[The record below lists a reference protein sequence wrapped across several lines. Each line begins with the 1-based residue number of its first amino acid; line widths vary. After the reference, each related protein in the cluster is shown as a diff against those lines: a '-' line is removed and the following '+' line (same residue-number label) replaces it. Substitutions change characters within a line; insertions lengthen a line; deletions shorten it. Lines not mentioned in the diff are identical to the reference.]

1 MDALMPNY
9 RRYPVRMVRG
19 RGVYLYD
26 EAERDYLDFTSG
38 IGVTALG
45 HAHPAVT
52 AALSEQAGRLVH
64 CSNLYEIPVQ
74 EAVAERLSLLFGGG
88 RAFFCNSGAEANEA
102 ALKLARRY
110 QYRRGQTDR
119 TEWVA
124 LEGGFHGR
132 TFGALSVTPRPAYQ
146 EGFTPLVPGARI
158 IDPAD
163 PAALDAVGPRTAGV
177 LIEVI
182 QGEGGVR
189 PLDPGFVRA
198 LAEKARAEGA
208 LLMVDEVQ
216 TGMGRT
222 GRFFAYEHYGLDP
235 DVVTMAKALANGVPV
250 GAVIARPEVAEA
262 FSPGSHGSTFGGNP
276 LAMAAAQVVIDTV
289 SAPEFLARV
298 EQVGGILRERLQAV
312 AARVPGGAVVRGRGL
327 MWGLRPHAA
336 GVAEKIVAAALE
348 ERLLLTAVG
357 DQTVRFLPPLIVTP
371 ADIDAAMTRLDRALA
386 KVAA

>member
-19 RGVYLYD
+19 QGMYLYD

-64 CSNLYEIPVQ
+64 CSNLYEIPLQ

-110 QYRRGQTDR
+110 QYRRGETER

-132 TFGALSVTPRPAYQ
+132 TYGALSVTPRPAYQ
-146 EGFTPLVPGARI
+146 EGFMPLVPGVRI

-163 PAALDAVGPRTAGV
+163 PAALDAIGPRTAGV

-198 LAEKARAEGA
+198 LAEKARREGA
-208 LLMVDEVQ
+208 LLVVDEVQ

-222 GRFFAYEHYGLDP
+222 GRFFAYEHYGLEP
-235 DVVTMAKALANGVPV
+235 DVVTMAKALANGVPS
-250 GAVIARPEVAEA
+250 GAVVARPDVAEA

-298 EQVGGILRERLQAV
+298 ERVGGVLRDRLEAI
-312 AARVPGGAVVRGRGL
+312 AARVPGGALVRGRGL
-327 MWGLRPHAA
+327 MWGLRPHTA
-336 GVAEKIVAAALE
+336 GVAERIVAAALE

-371 ADIDAAMTRLDRALA
+371 ADIDVAMTRLERALA

>member
-19 RGVYLYD
+19 QGMYLYD

-110 QYRRGQTDR
+110 QYRRGQPER

-146 EGFTPLVPGARI
+146 EGFVPLVPGARI

-163 PAALDAVGPRTAGV
+163 PAALDAVGPRTAAV

-189 PLDPGFVRA
+189 PLDPAFVRA
-198 LAEKARAEGA
+198 LADKARAEGA

-222 GRFFAYEHYGLDP
+222 GRFFAYEHYGLAP
-235 DVVTMAKALANGVPV
+235 DVVTLAKALANGVPA
-250 GAVIARPEVAEA
+250 GAVVARPDVAEA
-262 FSPGSHGSTFGGNP
+262 FAPGTHGSTFGGNP

-289 SAPEFLARV
+289 SAPEFLQRV
-298 EQVGGILRERLQAV
+298 ERMGTLLRERLEAV
-312 AARVPGGAVVRGRGL
+312 ASRVPGGAAVRGRGL
-327 MWGLRPHAA
+327 MWGLRPHTA
-336 GVAEKIVAAALE
+336 GLAEKIVAAALQ

-371 ADIDAAMTRLDRALA
+371 SDIETAMERLDRALA
-386 KVAA
+386 KVEG

>member
-19 RGVYLYD
+19 QGMYLYD

-110 QYRRGQTDR
+110 QYRRGQPER

-146 EGFTPLVPGARI
+146 EGFVPLVPGARI

-163 PAALDAVGPRTAGV
+163 PTALDAVGPRTAAV

-189 PLDPGFVRA
+189 PLDPAFVRA
-198 LAEKARAEGA
+198 LADKARTEGA

-222 GRFFAYEHYGLDP
+222 GRFFAYEHYGLAP
-235 DVVTMAKALANGVPV
+235 DVVTLAKALANGVPA
-250 GAVIARPEVAEA
+250 GAVVARPDVAEA
-262 FSPGSHGSTFGGNP
+262 FSPGTHGSTFGGNP

-289 SAPEFLARV
+289 SAPEFLQRV
-298 EQVGGILRERLQAV
+298 ERMGTLLRERLEAV
-312 AARVPGGAVVRGRGL
+312 ASRVPGGAAVRGRGL
-327 MWGLRPHAA
+327 MWGLRPQTA
-336 GVAEKIVAAALE
+336 GLAEKIVAAALQ

-371 ADIDAAMTRLDRALA
+371 SDIETAMERLDRALA
-386 KVAA
+386 KVEA